1 MQVTTRGYPADGAV
15 RRWAVTSKG
24 GWERPAVPIDYD
36 DDPSEEKAE
45 REAYWID
52 RRRPDR
58 TYISK
63 SFEHNRPNS
72 SDKGQPARFIS
83 KVFDV
88 EHETEMDAE
97 AESWT
102 VRSSPKSRVQV
113 KLLVVRSAGTV
124 KQLLVHKFVTRRGG
138 RPTSEVLLDLS
149 GEDARRLIELI
160 ANLSRIPIEG
170 AETVRIDDSLLQE
183 LLGDPT
189 SLTALYHRDPERFRQ
204 LISDDQAAQDV
215 IAVAA
220 RRSQVEKFE
229 RLLSDADYFEE
240 QRVHASGPEAVWQ
253 RFFEENPWIFGCT
266 LTGQFLTSW
275 DANKLEQVVSGG
287 SIGSAGKRA
296 DAVMRTAG
304 LVRSMVFAEIK
315 PHTAQLLQE
324 TKDPYRSGCWAPHS
338 DLAGGVAQ
346 VQGTVQLATE
356 HLGVRIAST
365 TADGSEIPG
374 DLTYLYQPRSFL
386 VIGHLGQLK
395 GDGGGDHIDKVRS
408 FELYRRYLSHPEV
421 VTFDELLERARWL
434 VDLG

>member
-1 MQVTTRGYPADGAV
+1 MPM
-15 RRWAVTSKG
+15 
-24 GWERPAVPIDYD
+24 DYGD
-36 DDPSEEKAE
+36 DYPSENRAE
-45 REAYWID
+45 REAYWIS

-72 SDKGQPARFIS
+72 SDNGQPARFIS

-88 EHETEMDAE
+88 EHETELDAE
-97 AESWT
+97 AENWT
-102 VRSSPKSRVQV
+102 VRSSPKGRVQL
-113 KLLVVRSAGTV
+113 KMLVVRTAGTV
-124 KQLLVHKFVTRRGG
+124 KQLLVYKLVTKRAG
-138 RPTSEVLLDLS
+138 RPTSEVLLDLY

-170 AETVRIDDSLLQE
+170 GETVRIDDSLLQD

-189 SLTALYHRDPERFRQ
+189 SLTALYDRDPERFRQ

-229 RLLSDADYFEE
+229 HLLWDTEYFED
-240 QRVHASGPEAVWQ
+240 QRARHGGSEAVWQ
-253 RFFEENPWIFGCT
+253 HFFEENPWIFGCT
-266 LTGQFLTSW
+266 LTAQFLTSW
-275 DANKLEQVVSGG
+275 DAHKLEQVVAGG
-287 SIGSAGKRA
+287 SIGFTAKRA

-304 LVRSMVFAEIK
+304 RVRSMVFAEIK
-315 PHTAQLLQE
+315 PHTAQLLQA
-324 TKDPYRSGCWAPHS
+324 TKDPYRSGCWAPHP

-356 HLGVRIAST
+356 QLGVRLAST
-365 TADGSEIPG
+365 NKDGSDIPG
-374 DLTYLYQPRSFL
+374 DFTYLYQPRSFL
-386 VIGHLGQLK
+386 VIGHLDQLK
-395 GDGGGDHIDKVRS
+395 GGGGGDHIDKVRS